1 MAVGR
6 GENKSDWGVNMQHSF
21 SIYDRQVG
29 GIFFFFGVR
38 AAADL
43 PIPIATPL
51 LKLIAVQFLYA

>member
-29 GIFFFFGVR
+29 CIFFFGVR